1 MSGTKKTR
9 NSNTENLVPPFD
21 LGKVNPSQLPPD
33 ELQALREYLESG
45 TVTDPRALDVSKALH
60 KAEKALKR
68 ARELKDERNPEL
80 PDRTMVNDQREQ
92 VELLQRQ
99 RDELAQQQEAH
110 QQLFQQQMDQLQRQT
125 EDLRIQRE
133 DIARQT
139 ALLLQQ
145 QQAAANPVGGPLP
158 NQVRN
163 NGNDGGGQAQNVNP
177 PVNVVIPQS
186 IKYALEAVPY
196 FNGHNIP
203 LSHFIEGCKE
213 AFSYDRAREREQPR
227 LKPEIEQ
234 RIDDRGTFAEVLLD
248 AVKIE
253 KEIRAKD
260 LLRGKTSSRR
270 DIKPFSAPT
279 LEYDLPKR
287 SQLGHPNNNT
297 KSNNFNRV
305 HFADNKSP
313 NNYRNFDVTSRDQ
326 TNNSGRNYNGN
337 NYNNNSNQGPYVYR
351 QLSNSNPYNNR
362 YNNNS
367 NNNREPYTGNVNNPG
382 SFNNRFNNNNQNAY
396 RYNNNN
402 NNNNNQTPY
411 RYNNNNNNNS
421 QIPYRYNN
429 NNNNNNYQK
438 PFGNQSYNGYNPR
451 NNNSNQFGTTNN
463 NNTNDR
469 NNFVKPNYEQARST
483 NSQPPREP
491 VCYYCKMPGHFMVDC
506 AKRRE
511 INNRG
516 RDLDSQPGPSN
527 YMRDNNNGSGN
538 GQPLLRQGAARE
550 TGGQERPVLQVISEE
565 IDRETLSD
573 EYEWQL

>member
-279 LEYDLPKR
+279 LEYDLPK
-287 SQLGHPNNNT
+287 
-297 KSNNFNRV
+297 
-305 HFADNKSP
+305 
-313 NNYRNFDVTSRDQ
+313 
-326 TNNSGRNYNGN
+326 
-337 NYNNNSNQGPYVYR
+337 
-351 QLSNSNPYNNR
+351 
-362 YNNNS
+362 
-367 NNNREPYTGNVNNPG
+367 
-382 SFNNRFNNNNQNAY
+382 
-396 RYNNNN
+396 
-402 NNNNNQTPY
+402 
-411 RYNNNNNNNS
+411 S